1 MKYGDL
7 LKKMKSKSLN
17 SFFSSIKEE
26 KISFIK
32 INIDNFEKK
41 LIEEESRQVAQIV
54 KKAMKHLIIP
64 IIHYEFDFTLVELE
78 RNNLYQIMEFNQKDI
93 YLGGIIYS
101 FSLNKSECD
110 EDFLKRFVRSLSNSL
125 PPAIFGIYVLFFLI
139 FQ

>member
-7 LKKMKSKSLN
+7 LKKLESKSLN
-17 SFFSSIKEE
+17 SYFLSIKEE

-32 INIDNFEKK
+32 INIDHFEKE
-41 LIEEESRQVAQIV
+41 LIEETSRQVARIV

-64 IIHYEFDFTLVELE
+64 IIHYEFDCSLVELE
-78 RNNLYQIMEFNQKDI
+78 RINLNQIMEFNQKDI

-101 FSLNKSECD
+101 FSLNKLEFD
-110 EDFLKRFVRSLSNSL
+110 EDFLKKFVRSLSNSL
-125 PPAIFGIYVLFFLI
+125 PPAILGIYVLFFLI